1 MEDKSPG
8 VRRSSR
14 QYKPS
19 AKLKEMDSPPIRLK
33 DGQQKEEKK
42 LKRKRLSETVRKE
55 TGCKTA
61 KLEHDDD
68 DLNEKRIK
76 LEQVDANDFQKHKI
90 TKMVTARNFTKV
102 CHICDATFRSG
113 FQLTAHMAEVC
124 MRR

>member
-19 AKLKEMDSPPIRLK
+19 AKLKEMDSPPIRLE
-33 DGQQKEEKK
+33 DGQQKEKKK
-42 LKRKRLSETVRKE
+42 LKRKRLSETVGKA

-68 DLNEKRIK
+68 LNGEKIK
-76 LEQVDANDFQKHKI
+76 LEQVDANDFQEQKI
-90 TKMVTARNFTKV
+90 TKMVTARNFTKA